1 MEIFYD
7 AKIIKTKMDKKIME
21 SRADKVSSTFVIAE
35 KDFTKISNSLK
46 GEYNIISERIDNEFL
61 NLDVEWKKIKL

>member
-1 MEIFYD
+1 MEIFTD

-21 SRADKVSSTFVIAE
+21 SREDKVSSTFVIAE

-46 GEYNIISERIDNEFL
+46 GEYNIISERIDNELL
-61 NLDVEWKKIKL
+61 NLDVEWKKH